1 MAPSAAPAA
10 TPRVGI
16 WEDFIDIFY
25 APSAVFRRRENGNFF
40 IPLAVITIVCGV
52 LFYLNSGALQP
63 MFDAEFD
70 RGMAVARRQNPNMPP
85 EAVETMR
92 AFASRVQVV
101 AV

>member
-1 MAPSAAPAA
+1 MSDLSASAPGDNLGATPAPAKPA
-10 TPRVGI
+10 SR

-63 MFDAEFD
+63 MSAADALATE
-70 RGMAVARRQNPNMPP
+70 P
-85 EAVETMR
+85 VES
-92 AFASRVQVV
+92 A
-101 AV
+101 

>member
-25 APSAVFRRRENGNFF
+25 APSSVFRRRENGNFF

-52 LFYLNSGALQP
+52 LFYLNTTRSV
-63 MFDAEFD
+63 FDYF
-70 RGMAVARRQNPNMPP
+70 RLVM
-85 EAVETMR
+85 T
-92 AFASRVQVV
+92 FLKL
-101 AV
+101 